1 MHIQKRVH
9 SGFIAF
15 LFLLAAVLLLFSH
28 TRGARQ
34 ELGVMQK
41 NIEAAEQKLVQ
52 AKQVD
57 EGTEVSAV
65 SEIDRKELDRA
76 IPANLEQDIIITDIS
91 QRAREADISFNALTF
106 SLQESSTLG
115 TVNISA
121 GFQGS
126 SGNIIRFLKMLESNQ
141 RKLVV
146 KDAGISQSE
155 TSAGL
160 QLTNLNVT
168 LQAFYRK

>member
-1 MHIQKRVH
+1 MHIQRRVH
-9 SGFIAF
+9 GGFIAF
-15 LFLLAAVLLLFSH
+15 LFFLAAAVLLFSH
-28 TRGARQ
+28 TRIARQ
-34 ELGVMQK
+34 ELNAMQK

-57 EGTEVSAV
+57 SGTETSTV
-65 SEIDRKELDRA
+65 SEIDRKELDHA
-76 IPANLEQDIIITDIS
+76 IPSDLEQDIIITDIS
-91 QRAREADISFNALTF
+91 QRAKEADISFNALTF
-106 SLQESSTLG
+106 SLQESATLG

-141 RKLVV
+141 RKFVV
-146 KDAGISQSE
+146 KDAGISTSE